1 MTIADLIRIFLSS
14 KPDGALTSQAALY
27 CLENGAKFQT
37 LENKKTVSGQ
47 LSKMRQRGEVG
58 FHRAGRS
65 YIWYLMR

>member
-14 KPDGALTSQAALY
+14 KPDGALTSQVALY
-27 CLENGAKFQT
+27 CLESGAVFQT
-37 LENKKTVSGQ
+37 LDNDKTVSGQ

-58 FHRAGRS
+58 FRRAGRS